1 MKQSTPTPMPMR
13 YGYGIRPA
21 PENPMQCRRPLCSML
36 SDPKP
41 DFDKNR
47 RHFRMMHLKS
57 MPKRQAAAPH
67 PMPATDPG
75 PETVPGLTAYFTR
88 LFEQQFA
95 SANAQTADQLVLPPI
110 SSMAP
115 FLGTTTDEIL
125 RCLRALKKQGYDF
138 CASGK
143 FGLVTI
149 WPT

>member
-1 MKQSTPTPMPMR
+1 
-13 YGYGIRPA
+13 
-21 PENPMQCRRPLCSML
+21 
-36 SDPKP
+36 
-41 DFDKNR
+41 
-47 RHFRMMHLKS
+47 
-57 MPKRQAAAPH
+57 
-67 PMPATDPG
+67 
-75 PETVPGLTAYFTR
+75 TVPGLTAYFTR